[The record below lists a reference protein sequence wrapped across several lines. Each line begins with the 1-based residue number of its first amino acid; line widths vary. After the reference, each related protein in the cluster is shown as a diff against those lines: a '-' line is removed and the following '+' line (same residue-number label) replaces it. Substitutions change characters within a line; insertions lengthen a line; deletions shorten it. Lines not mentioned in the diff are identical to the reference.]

1 VTLEEG
7 ASLAAE
13 YRIHFFETSAS
24 QNVNIEEA
32 FITLVK
38 LVKQRLDESDRLKAH
53 INEANGALALGKDTP
68 KDGRCGCK

>member
-13 YRIHFFETSAS
+13 YRIHFFETTAYE
-24 QNVNIEEA
+24 NVNIEEA

-53 INEANGALALGKDTP
+53 TNEVNGALALGKDTP